1 MIRRAQLLGP
11 GSRAANRV
19 LAAGERIRDGL
30 LRDNKVVPAV
40 LALLALLVFA
50 WILAGALIGGEPDE
64 TGTGQVATQ
73 ASQPQ
78 ASQDSESGGPEIPA
92 PGAENRDT
100 DSYSAFEK
108 KDPFG
113 NIGVEKSD
121 DDGGSGGSGGGSAGE
136 NTTGDSSVDSDSN
149 GDSDT
154 NNERGSNRNDEP
166 SPRGSDIRESGG
178 SGGDRRSGDAE
189 RNSGGSAGGDG
200 GQAGVGQG
208 GTGQGGGAGSGGSN
222 NGLFDS
228 GGDLAFP

>member
-19 LAAGERIRDGL
+19 LATGERIRDGL

-40 LALLALLVFA
+40 LALLALLIFA

-78 ASQDSESGGPEIPA
+78 ASQDSESGGPETPA

-113 NIGVEKSD
+113 NIGVETSD
-121 DDGGSGGSGGGSAGE
+121 DDGGSGGSGDDSTGG
-136 NTTGDSSVDSDSN
+136 NNTGDSSGNSN
-149 GDSDT
+149 ES
-154 NNERGSNRNDEP
+154 GSNRNDEP
-166 SPRGSDIRESGG
+166 YPRGSDIRESGG
-178 SGGDRRSGDAE
+178 SGGDRRSGDEE
-189 RNSGGSAGGDG
+189 RNRGGSGGEDG
-200 GQAGVGQG
+200 GQGGAGQG
-208 GTGQGGGAGSGGSN
+208 GTGQGVGVGSGGSN

-228 GGDLAFP
+228 GGALAVP

>member
-1 MIRRAQLLGP
+1 MIRRAQLLGS

-40 LALLALLVFA
+40 LALLALLIFA
-50 WILAGALIGGEPDE
+50 WILAGALIGVEPDE

-78 ASQDSESGGPEIPA
+78 ASQDSESVGPETPA
-92 PGAENRDT
+92 PVVENRDT
-100 DSYSAFEK
+100 DSYSAFKK

-113 NIGVEKSD
+113 SIGVEKPE
-121 DDGGSGGSGGGSAGE
+121 DDGASGASGGGSAGK
-136 NTTGDSSVDSDSN
+136 NTTRDSN
-149 GDSDT
+149 GDTGS
-154 NNERGSNRNDEP
+154 NNGSGSNRNNEP
-166 SPRGSDIRESGG
+166 SLRGSDIRESGG

-189 RNSGGSAGGDG
+189 RSSGGSGGGDG
-200 GQAGVGQG
+200 GQSGAGEG

-222 NGLFDS
+222 NSLFDS

>member
-30 LRDNKVVPAV
+30 LRDNKVVPAL
-40 LALLALLVFA
+40 LALLALLIFA
-50 WILAGALIGGEPDE
+50 WILTGALMGGEPDE

-78 ASQDSESGGPEIPA
+78 AAQDSESEGPETPA
-92 PGAENRDT
+92 PGVENRDT

-121 DDGGSGGSGGGSAGE
+121 DDGGNGGSGGGSAGE
-136 NTTGDSSVDSDSN
+136 NTTGASN
-149 GDSDT
+149 GDSDS
-154 NNERGSNRNDEP
+154 NNGSGSSRNDGP
-166 SPRGSDIRESGG
+166 SPRGPDIRDSGG

-189 RNSGGSAGGDG
+189 RSSGGGDDGQGG
-200 GQAGVGQG
+200 AGQG
-208 GTGQGGGAGSGGSN
+208 GTGQGGAAGSGGSN

>member
-40 LALLALLVFA
+40 LALLALLIFA
-50 WILAGALIGGEPDE
+50 WILTGALIGGEPDE

-78 ASQDSESGGPEIPA
+78 AAQDSESEGPETPA
-92 PGAENRDT
+92 PGVENRDT

-113 NIGVEKSD
+113 NIGVEKSED
-121 DDGGSGGSGGGSAGE
+121 DGGSGGGSAGE
-136 NTTGDSSVDSDSN
+136 NTTGASN
-149 GDSDT
+149 GDSDS
-154 NNERGSNRNDEP
+154 NNGSGSSRNDGP
-166 SPRGSDIRESGG
+166 SPRGPDIRDSGG

-189 RNSGGSAGGDG
+189 RSSGGGDG
-200 GQAGVGQG
+200 GQGGAGQG
-208 GTGQGGGAGSGGSN
+208 STGQGGAAGSGGSN

>member
-30 LRDNKVVPAV
+30 LRDNKVVPAI
-40 LALLALLVFA
+40 LALLALLIFA
-50 WILAGALIGGEPDE
+50 WILTGALIGGEPDE
-64 TGTGQVATQ
+64 TGTGQVATH

-78 ASQDSESGGPEIPA
+78 AAQDSESEGLETPA
-92 PGAENRDT
+92 LGVENRDM
-100 DSYSAFEK
+100 DSYYAFEK

-121 DDGGSGGSGGGSAGE
+121 DDGGSGGGSAGE
-136 NTTGDSSVDSDSN
+136 NITGDSN
-149 GDSDT
+149 GDSDS
-154 NNERGSNRNDEP
+154 NNGSGSNRNDGP
-166 SPRGSDIRESGG
+166 SSRASDIRDSGG

-189 RNSGGSAGGDG
+189 LSSGGGDG
-200 GQAGVGQG
+200 GQGGAGQG
-208 GTGQGGGAGSGGSN
+208 GAGQSGAGSGGSN

-228 GGDLAFP
+228 SGDLAFP

>member
-40 LALLALLVFA
+40 LALLALLIFA
-50 WILAGALIGGEPDE
+50 WILTGALIGGEPDE

-78 ASQDSESGGPEIPA
+78 AAQDSESEGPETPA
-92 PGAENRDT
+92 PGVENRDT
-100 DSYSAFEK
+100 DSYSAFKK
-108 KDPFG
+108 KDAFG

-121 DDGGSGGSGGGSAGE
+121 DDGGNGVSGGGSAGV
-136 NTTGDSSVDSDSN
+136 NTTGASN
-149 GDSDT
+149 GDSDS
-154 NNERGSNRNDEP
+154 NNGSGSSRNDGP
-166 SPRGSDIRESGG
+166 SPRGPDIRDSGG

-189 RNSGGSAGGDG
+189 RSSGGGDG
-200 GQAGVGQG
+200 GQGGAGQG
-208 GTGQGGGAGSGGSN
+208 GTGQGGAAGSGGSN

>member
-30 LRDNKVVPAV
+30 LRDNKVVPAI
-40 LALLALLVFA
+40 LALLALLIFA
-50 WILAGALIGGEPDE
+50 WILTGALIGGEPDE
-64 TGTGQVATQ
+64 TGTGQVATH

-78 ASQDSESGGPEIPA
+78 AAQDSESEGPETPA
-92 PGAENRDT
+92 LGVENRDM

-121 DDGGSGGSGGGSAGE
+121 DDGGNGGSGGGSARE
-136 NTTGDSSVDSDSN
+136 NITGDSN
-149 GDSDT
+149 GDSDS
-154 NNERGSNRNDEP
+154 NNGSGSNRNDGP
-166 SPRGSDIRESGG
+166 SSRGSDIRDSGG
-178 SGGDRRSGDAE
+178 SDGDRRSGDAE
-189 RNSGGSAGGDG
+189 LSSGGGDG
-200 GQAGVGQG
+200 GQGGAGQG
-208 GTGQGGGAGSGGSN
+208 GTGQSGAGSGGSN